1 MRQPVY
7 PVEAERTHVEGTIEL
22 RTIVDQAGA
31 VEIVQLVSGPPIL
44 APAAINAVREWRYGP
59 TTLNGRAVQ
68 SVEDISVVF
77 RLGNSASSPR

>member
-1 MRQPVY
+1 MRQPAY

-22 RTIVDQAGA
+22 RVIVDQVGA

-44 APAAINAVREWRYGP
+44 APAAINAVREWRYRP
-59 TTLNGRAVQ
+59 TILNGRAVQ

-77 RLGNSASSPR
+77 RLGNSVSSPR